1 MSEIL
6 NGTIARINYYN
17 QDSGYTVALF
27 ELDYKKKDVLA
38 AKNKIIG
45 NNITVV
51 GFFDRA
57 VYEGE
62 EYELEGD
69 YVKDKNYGLQFKF
82 TKFARKAIDNAYG
95 IVAYLSSDLFPGI
108 GIRIAK
114 MVVEKLGVDAIELI
128 KHNPDVLNEIAI
140 TPKQRSIIYSGILSD
155 KNNQEAVIF
164 LLDHGITI
172 DMANKIIIKF
182 GSDVI
187 EELKTNPYILMDK
200 LDRFGFKKNDQ
211 FALKLGIPKNSKLR
225 LKALT
230 CYMLKELIYNS
241 GNSYVTKTTLYERI
255 REYILEEI
263 AHEDFVCVLK
273 TLEEEKKIYMPNDN
287 DVFDYQLYIQETD
300 LAKEIVK
307 LLKGERNPEHKMTS
321 YDQNTINDIY
331 EEIEKESSIKFNEEQ
346 KNAIT
351 SAFSEPIVIVTGGPG
366 TGKSTIVHAIIKMYL
381 KLNKDSSALINE
393 IAILAPTGRAAK
405 RLKETTGMDSST
417 IHRFLG
423 YIGGDKFT
431 YNKYNKTTARL
442 IIVDESSMMD
452 LSLAYRL
459 LTSMHDDARLIVV
472 GDVDQ
477 LPAVGPGQVL
487 KDLIDTREIKT
498 IRLNK
503 IHRQA
508 ENSTIIKLAH
518 SINEGYVPENILEKF
533 SDRTFI
539 PTDNDHLAN
548 MLVDLVGMA
557 VRKGKDIKKD
567 IQVLIPMY
575 KGDAGINEINTRIQ
589 NLINPLTD
597 EGEIKHL
604 GMSFRINDKVIQLVN
619 RADKGVMNGDI
630 GVIERFKYKNLKING
645 ITVLFDSGYVEYNL
659 DEIEDLSLAYAISIH
674 KAQGSEFDLV
684 IMPISTKYYIMLKRK
699 LIYTGV
705 TRAKNSL
712 ILIGDV
718 KALQMGIMQIE
729 HNRKTILKDKII
741 EYLHNGLNEEK
752 PNLNIIDDESAFD
765 SIGEKEF
772 GNLKPS
778 DFEDL

>member
-108 GIRIAK
+108 GIKIAK

-164 LLDHGITI
+164 LLDHCITI

-241 GNSYVTKTTLYERI
+241 GDSYVTKTTLYERI

-263 AHEDFVCVLK
+263 AHEDFVSVLK

-548 MLVDLVGMA
+548 RLVDLVGMA

-765 SIGEKEF
+765 SIGEEEL

>member
-17 QDSGYTVALF
+17 QDSGYTIALF

-108 GIRIAK
+108 GIKIAK

-263 AHEDFVCVLK
+263 AHEDFVSVLK

-405 RLKETTGMDSST
+405 CLKETTGMDSST

-442 IIVDESSMMD
+442 IIVDE
-452 LSLAYRL
+452 
-459 LTSMHDDARLIVV
+459 
-472 GDVDQ
+472 
-477 LPAVGPGQVL
+477 
-487 KDLIDTREIKT
+487 
-498 IRLNK
+498 
-503 IHRQA
+503 
-508 ENSTIIKLAH
+508 
-518 SINEGYVPENILEKF
+518 
-533 SDRTFI
+533 
-539 PTDNDHLAN
+539 
-548 MLVDLVGMA
+548 
-557 VRKGKDIKKD
+557 
-567 IQVLIPMY
+567 
-575 KGDAGINEINTRIQ
+575 
-589 NLINPLTD
+589 
-597 EGEIKHL
+597 
-604 GMSFRINDKVIQLVN
+604 
-619 RADKGVMNGDI
+619 
-630 GVIERFKYKNLKING
+630 
-645 ITVLFDSGYVEYNL
+645 
-659 DEIEDLSLAYAISIH
+659 
-674 KAQGSEFDLV
+674 
-684 IMPISTKYYIMLKRK
+684 
-699 LIYTGV
+699 
-705 TRAKNSL
+705 
-712 ILIGDV
+712 
-718 KALQMGIMQIE
+718 
-729 HNRKTILKDKII
+729 
-741 EYLHNGLNEEK
+741 
-752 PNLNIIDDESAFD
+752 
-765 SIGEKEF
+765 
-772 GNLKPS
+772 
-778 DFEDL
+778 

>member
-108 GIRIAK
+108 GIKIAK

-263 AHEDFVCVLK
+263 AHEDFVSVLK

-307 LLKGERNPEHKMTS
+307 LLKGERNPEHKMAS

-452 LSLAYRL
+452 LPLAYRL

-575 KGDAGINEINTRIQ
+575 KGDVGINEINTRIQ

-645 ITVLFDSGYVEYNL
+645 VTVLFDSGYVEYNL

-765 SIGEKEF
+765 SIGEEEL